1 MKRSTLLALTLSAA
15 FLAACGGGGGDAP
28 AITPPM
34 AVTSTSFV
42 DGEVIPA
49 KYAAVAQTNGQ
60 NTSPALSIANVPA
73 STQFLAIVMDDET
86 LPCGAGADAC
96 IHWGVFN
103 LPSTKFAIEENEN
116 LAAIQNVVLGSAY
129 NSLTGY
135 QGPNPP
141 SNHTYKITV
150 YALSS
155 AAVAVQST
163 PVPKYTRSTFET
175 AFSGKIL
182 DKVTISGRFP
192 Q

>member
-1 MKRSTLLALTLSAA
+1 MKFSKLLFTILLSSII
-15 FLAACGGGGGDAP
+15 AACGGGDNA
-28 AITPPM
+28 TTSTM
-34 AVTSTSFV
+34 NVTSTSFA
-42 DGEVIPA
+42 DGGVIPA
-49 KYAAVAQTNGQ
+49 KYAAVAKANGQ

-86 LPCGAGADAC
+86 SPCGTAANAC

-103 LPSTKFAIEENEN
+103 LPSTKSTIAENEN

-129 NSLTGY
+129 NNLTGY

-141 SNHTYKITV
+141 SNHTYNITV

-163 PVPKYTRSTFET
+163 PAPKYTRSTFEA

-182 DKVTISGRFP
+182 DKATISGRFP